1 LNNNTTPYSGLNPN
15 LILEAIESTG
25 LCCSGTL
32 LALNSYENRVYQ
44 VGIEEGPAVVTKF
57 YRPARWSNEAILE
70 EHQFSYE
77 LAENEIPVVPPLILS
92 GRSLHEYQGFRFAIF
107 PNQGGRTLELDNLDY
122 LEWMGRFIGRLHAV
136 GALSSFQHRLHLDVE
151 TYGYKPY
158 QFLSENNFIP
168 MELKSEF
175 EKVMQA
181 LLAAIKVNFEQ
192 AGEIKYLRL
201 HGDCHAGN
209 VLWGPQG
216 SWFVDLDDCLMGPAI
231 QDLWMLVNGC
241 NEQES
246 RLAMDKLLKGYQEF
260 NDFNYNELSLIEA
273 LRSLR
278 MIHYAGWLARRWEDP
293 SFPLNFPWFNTLNY
307 WQEQLSLFKEQLRLL
322 DPKVGGL
329 FLP

>member
-1 LNNNTTPYSGLNPN
+1 MNNNTTPYSGLNPN